1 MSARANATVS
11 GPVDDQRGSI
21 QAVFR
26 PRGNAGRVLRIAFIA
41 PPLLALV
48 ILLISVR
55 TPLGPSATIA
65 VAPSFDGPR
74 AAAYARRLAE
84 RTPDRS
90 PGTVTARQ
98 AADQVAGSLAEAS
111 GEDVYRASF
120 RAPGPDGSD
129 VKMENL
135 WIVEQGSSSEAIVL
149 VANRD
154 DVAPGPGLNDNA
166 SGTAALVEL
175 ARDLAGVERARALVL
190 ASTDGATVGQ
200 AGNEALLASLRAAG
214 LRPVAVVALDAIAD
228 PVERLPI
235 LFAGTGGVRTPE
247 VLLKGLEESLGTQS
261 AAGASGPQS
270 PVLQVLD
277 LIAPATPA
285 GAQVPFLDAGVAAI
299 QLGDGTGGAGTE
311 AIDDARLGAV
321 GSAVGTLIV
330 RLDAEPR
337 PAPPSGAYIAVSGR
351 VIPGRAIALL
361 ALALLVG
368 PLVAVASLLL
378 RQRPSR
384 VAWSSALLVTVVGGV
399 PGIAAVLA
407 ARAVYLAGGIET
419 PPGADWPRAD
429 GLGLLVVLLAAA
441 GVSTLAGFVLVRRLR
456 VSVPLVAGPAIGL
469 VATVLL
475 IAGSPASVL
484 IAVPALWLWTLL
496 PRPGERLPRL
506 LWSLGPVLATAFL
519 IFLLRGADLAA
530 LIGAAG
536 TGALPAALV
545 VGGAVLVGAGVVGV
559 FADDAA

>member
-1 MSARANATVS
+1 M
-11 GPVDDQRGSI
+11 
-21 QAVFR
+21 QAVSR
-26 PRGNAGRVLRIAFIA
+26 PRDNAGRVLRIAFIV
-41 PPLLALV
+41 PPLLAIV

-55 TPLGPSATIA
+55 TPLGPSATLA

-90 PGTVTARQ
+90 PGSLTAQQ
-98 AADQVAGSLAEAS
+98 AAQQVAGSLAEAS
-111 GEDVYRASF
+111 GESVFRAAF
-120 RAPGPDGSD
+120 RAPGPDG
-129 VKMENL
+129 VEVLMENL
-135 WIVEQGSSSEAIVL
+135 WVVEPGASSEAVVL
-149 VANRD
+149 VASRD

-175 ARDLAGVERARALVL
+175 ARDLGGVERARSLVL
-190 ASTDGATVGQ
+190 ASVDGGTVGQ
-200 AGNEALLASLRAAG
+200 AGNEMLLRSLRAAG
-214 LRPVAVVALDAIAD
+214 LRPVAVVALNAIAD
-228 PVERLPI
+228 PAGTLPI
-235 LFAGTGGVRTPE
+235 LFAGTGGVRTPD
-247 VLLKGLEESLGTQS
+247 VLLKGLEESLRAQP
-261 AAGASGPQS
+261 AAGATGTQS

-285 GAQVPFLDAGVAAI
+285 GAQVPFLDAGIAAI
-299 QLGDGTGGAGTE
+299 QLGDGTGGAGAE
-311 AIDDARLGAV
+311 AISDERLGAI
-321 GSAVGTLIV
+321 GSAVGTLLV

-337 PAPPSGAYIAVSGR
+337 PAPPSGAYVAVSGR

-384 VAWSSALLVTVVGGV
+384 AAWSSALLVAVVGGV

-407 ARAVYLAGGIET
+407 ARAVSLAGGIET

-429 GLGLLVVLLAAA
+429 GLGLLVVLLVAA
-441 GVSTLAGFVLVRRLR
+441 GVSALAGFLLVRRLR
-456 VSVPLVAGPAIGL
+456 VSVPLVAAPAIGL

-496 PRPGERLPRL
+496 PRPGERLARL
-506 LWSLGPVLATAFL
+506 LWGLGPVLATAFL

-559 FADDAA
+559 FADDTA